1 MGTLGI
7 YSFQARQQGI
17 RCWISWGRQAL
28 SWDNLIITSLSV
40 FFKSF
45 FSEDQAS
52 CLVEVDEIQLDMKMK
67 VHDGEVIEVGRDVPL
82 GANPA
87 NPALYRNFRLV
98 LKEVIWKSQSHSTK
112 LSTTCICWEFRH
124 QLAPL
129 ALVRNLATGCRHMHC
144 HIAWVGISLLA
155 SSVSINFVFSSIR
168 VKSARSSSWS
178 STRVFN

>member
-1 MGTLGI
+1 MDNCTFCPSQNWRKACGHMGTLGI
-7 YSFQARQQGI
+7 YSFQARQQCI

-67 VHDGEVIEVGRDVPL
+67 VHDGEVGEVRRDVPL
-82 GANPA
+82 GANPT

-98 LKEVIWKSQSHSTK
+98 LKEVIWKRWWCTWACGQECINVSSYQNQEACWINIVDM
-112 LSTTCICWEFRH
+112 TCSLW
-124 QLAPL
+124 PL
-129 ALVRNLATGCRHMHC
+129 NCFWLFYKTQ
-144 HIAWVGISLLA
+144 
-155 SSVSINFVFSSIR
+155 
-168 VKSARSSSWS
+168 
-178 STRVFN
+178 

>member
-1 MGTLGI
+1 MAGLDLDNCTFCPSQNWRKACGHMGTLGI
-7 YSFQARQQGI
+7 YSFQARQQCI

-82 GANPA
+82 GANPT

-98 LKEVIWKSQSHSTK
+98 LKEVIWKR
-112 LSTTCICWEFRH
+112 WW
-124 QLAPL
+124 
-129 ALVRNLATGCRHMHC
+129 CR
-144 HIAWVGISLLA
+144 
-155 SSVSINFVFSSIR
+155 SSVSINCVFSSIK
-168 VKSARSSSWS
+168 VISARCSTLVINWGHQQGY
-178 STRVFN
+178 STRVIN